1 MREFVT
7 AVQEAYE
14 GEADEGQTMKLDG
27 RELTYYKPAEGQFMV
42 FMASTSRHSST
53 QEQIAAVVN
62 FFVELFD
69 KDSQAHL
76 VERLLDREDPFGIE
90 QINNILDA
98 LAEDWSGRPTQPSTA
113 STRSRKSGGRKSTP
127 STPQLIS
134 SDSQSTGS

>member
-14 GEADEGQTMKLDG
+14 GEVDEGQVLKLDG
-27 RELTYYKPAEGQFMV
+27 RELTYYKPAEGQYMV
-42 FMASTSRHSST
+42 FMASTTRRSSQ

-69 KDSQAHL
+69 KESQAHL

-90 QINNILDA
+90 QINDILDA
-98 LAEDWSGRPTQPSTA
+98 LAEEWSGRPTQPSTA
-113 STRSRKSGGRKSTP
+113 STRSQRTGGRKSTRP
-127 STPQLIS
+127 TPKLTS
-134 SDSQSTGS
+134 SDNLSTGS